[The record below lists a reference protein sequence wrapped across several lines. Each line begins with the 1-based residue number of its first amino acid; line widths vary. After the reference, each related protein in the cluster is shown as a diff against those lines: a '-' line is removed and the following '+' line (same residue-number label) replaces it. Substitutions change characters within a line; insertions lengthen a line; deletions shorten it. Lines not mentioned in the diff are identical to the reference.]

1 MKTIVITPLS
11 VVEYKWF
18 LQLKRCEV
26 VMSKFIFRL
35 VICLGIIAIVVAC
48 LFRFGPLNSTGKSHT
63 DVSSILIDAIDI
75 DELST
80 AEFSY
85 KGIATVYKNDNRT
98 DIKCRVCYS
107 AVVKAGINM
116 HDVRFDVDEDNKTIT
131 AILPEIEL
139 RVYINDEE
147 PMALLPSD
155 VNVEIDILRTC
166 S

>member
-1 MKTIVITPLS
+1 M
-11 VVEYKWF
+11 
-18 LQLKRCEV
+18 
-26 VMSKFIFRL
+26 
-35 VICLGIIAIVVAC
+35 
-48 LFRFGPLNSTGKSHT
+48 
-63 DVSSILIDAIDI
+63 IDAIDI

-155 VNVEIDILRTC
+155 ANVEIDILRKC
-166 S
+166 SKEDAETEARNSTDLLDAAQTNLRSTIEGLLFPITKSQGYTLVWN